1 MDQGMKLYAQA
12 SKKPMLSKS
21 RFIAG
26 LQCPLRLW
34 YQCYHPRLA
43 TKPPPSQQALFDT
56 GHEVGR
62 LATSLYTNGIHI
74 QEDYRHHA
82 KAEKSTRNAMSNKN
96 VAAIYEAAFTYD
108 RIRIRVDIL
117 ERKDVTAWNLIEVK
131 SSTSVK
137 EVYKPDLGIQYYILK
152 GLGMEISSAG
162 ILHINNAYIYD
173 GNRLDLNQLFYFSDL
188 TEETVNLQEAIVS
201 QIKKLHNILSWET
214 PPNIPPSKHCMTPY
228 PCEFWEHCTSDV
240 PEYWVMDLSGMTQDK
255 FEQLVELGVE
265 EISEIPD
272 EFPLSALQERIKN
285 CVADGQEFMAPEL
298 EDELMD
304 IQYPVHFLDFETFA
318 WAIPRY
324 PDTRP
329 YQPIP
334 FQWSN
339 HILYQDGRVEHREYL
354 CVEDKDPCEEFTESL
369 LETLGTGGTIFVYA
383 NYEKRI
389 VNQLADQ
396 FPDIRD
402 QLLDF
407 INRFKDL
414 HTLLW
419 KHYYHPEFYGSFS
432 LKAVLPVLVSS
443 MNHGNLNIQEGSMA
457 SIEYLRMVDP
467 ATPPDEKEKIKHDL
481 LTYCGYDTLGMVKIR
496 DELLKRS
503 GIKAEVERV
512 AKAD

>member
-1 MDQGMKLYAQA
+1 MDSKLKNF
-12 SKKPMLSKS
+12 KKVPLLSKS

-34 YQCYHPRLA
+34 YQCYHPQLA
-43 TKPPPSQQALFDT
+43 TKPPPSRQALFDT

-74 QEDYRHHA
+74 QEDYRHHT

-108 RIRIRVDIL
+108 GIRIRVDIL

-137 EVYKPDLGIQYYILK
+137 DVYKPDLGIQYYILK

-162 ILHINNAYIYD
+162 ILHINNAYVYD
-173 GNRLDLNQLFYFSDL
+173 GNQLDLNQLFYFSDL
-188 TEETVNLQEAIVS
+188 TEETINLQEEIDS
-201 QIKKLHNILSWET
+201 QIKKLHNILLWET
-214 PPNIPPSKHCMTPY
+214 PPNIRPSKHCMTPY
-228 PCEFWEHCTSDV
+228 PCEFWEHCTSEM
-240 PEYWVMDLSGMTQDK
+240 PEYWVMDLIGMTQDK

-265 EISEIPD
+265 EISEIPE

-285 CVADGQEFMAPEL
+285 CVANGQEFMAPEL

-304 IQYPVHFLDFETFA
+304 IQYPVHFLDFETVA
-318 WAIPRY
+318 SAIPRY

-339 HILYQDGRVEHREYL
+339 HILYQDGRVDHREYL
-354 CVEDKDPCEEFTESL
+354 CVEDKDPCEEFTETL

-389 VNQLADQ
+389 LNQLADQ
-396 FPDIRD
+396 FPDIED
-402 QLLDF
+402 QLLDL

-414 HTLLW
+414 HTLIR

-432 LKAVLPVLVSS
+432 LKQVLPVLVPS
-443 MNHGNLNIQEGSMA
+443 MNYGNLNVQEGSMA
-457 SIEYLRMVDP
+457 SMEYLRMLNP
-467 ATPPDEKEKIKHDL
+467 ATPPNEKAKIKHDL
-481 LTYCGYDTLGMVKIR
+481 LTYCSYDTLGMVKIR
-496 DELLKRS
+496 EELRKRLK
-503 GIKAEVERV
+503 GGNNRV
-512 AKAD
+512 AS